1 MEESGE
7 AVRPHEN
14 GAMVHDD
21 TDELFLPT
29 KAMNTSP
36 VDMEHKGSRA
46 VYGTRT
52 SAYRQN
58 HWNSDEGEDT
68 LHK

>member
-1 MEESGE
+1 M
-7 AVRPHEN
+7 VRWYMMIQMN
-14 GAMVHDD
+14 S
-21 TDELFLPT
+21 FLPT